1 MPNGAELFVQ
11 AIGRLGI
18 DTIFTLVGDHLNE
31 VLWVA
36 AHRGIRIVDM
46 RHESGVT
53 HAADA
58 WARIH
63 RKPALSLVTGGP
75 GHTNSLTGIATANLA
90 GSPLIAVSGS
100 RPSSM
105 AHRQAFQD
113 IDQVGMARPVVKW
126 AAEPP
131 SAAEIPFY
139 LERAYAVANTGRKG
153 AVHLTI
159 PVDLFTEQGL
169 GARGWGLD
177 LRLERPPSELA
188 VKPGWGPE
196 CCQPQPPTPNPQP
209 LLTMLRA
216 AQRPV
221 VIAGSGVWW
230 SGAED
235 ALVRFLERTSFPL
248 YTITMAR
255 GTVSDEHPLSMG
267 YADPALNYAVHTV
280 FREADLFLV
289 VGKRIDYRLAMGG
302 ARLFPL
308 EARFIQI
315 DIHAEELG
323 LNRRLDA
330 AICADARAAL
340 DALAD
345 AAGPEAWAPLP
356 WLERVRGLRRDWE
369 ARLADFAEPAAQAED
384 PGCGTEARTPEF
396 RPPRE
401 IDGMHPAA
409 FFRELRSAL
418 PRDVLY
424 SWDGGDFA
432 HWGRAM
438 LPARESGGWLRLG
451 PLGTIGS
458 SLPNSLAL
466 QLAHPGRRVVAIT
479 GDGALG
485 FYLAEMD
492 SAVRH
497 KLPIVLIVGND
508 AGWGLERE
516 LQSFANPGAPTV
528 ACELQSARYDLIM
541 KGFGGGGETVERP
554 EQVRPAVERAFASG
568 APYCLNVK
576 IRGVRSPFTEWQI
589 AGKKK

>member
-1 MPNGAELFVQ
+1 
-11 AIGRLGI
+11 
-18 DTIFTLVGDHLNE
+18 
-31 VLWVA
+31 
-36 AHRGIRIVDM
+36 M
-46 RHESGVT
+46 RHESGVA

-100 RPSSM
+100 RPSTM

-139 LERAYAVANTGRKG
+139 LLRAYAVANTGRRG

-159 PVDLFTEQGL
+159 PVNLFTDTVGQVT
-169 GARGWGLD
+169 D
-177 LRLERPPSELA
+177 LPSQKAELA
-188 VKPGWGPE
+188 MGWQVGDLPH
-196 CCQPQPPTPNPQP
+196 T
-209 LLTMLRA
+209 LDMLRS

-235 ALVRFLERTSFPL
+235 ALRRFLERTSFPL

-255 GTVSDEHPLSMG
+255 GTVSDEHPLAMG
-267 YADPALNYAVHTV
+267 YADPALNYAVHTA

-302 ARLFPL
+302 ARLFPP

-323 LNRRLDA
+323 LNRTLDA
-330 AICADARAAL
+330 AICADARATL

-345 AAGPEAWAPLP
+345 AIGPEPWAPLP
-356 WLERVRGLRRDWE
+356 WLDRVRGLRRDWE
-369 ARLADFAEPAAQAED
+369 ARLADVARQDTSAASERAAPHEVEAMP
-384 PGCGTEARTPEF
+384 PGG
-396 RPPRE
+396 
-401 IDGMHPAA
+401 
-409 FFRELRSAL
+409 FFHELREAL

-438 LPARESGGWLRLG
+438 LPAREAGGWLRLG

-458 SLPNSLAL
+458 SLPNGLAL
-466 QLAHPGRRVVAIT
+466 QLAHPGRRVAVIT

-485 FYLAEMD
+485 FYIAEMD
-492 SAVRH
+492 SVVRH

-516 LQSFANPGAPTV
+516 LQSFANPGEATV

-541 KGFGGGGETVERP
+541 KGFGGEGETIERL

>member
-11 AIGRLGI
+11 AIAQLGI

-31 VLWVA
+31 VLLA
-36 AHRGIRIVDM
+36 AAGSGIRIVDL

-100 RPSSM
+100 RPSTL

-131 SAAEIPFY
+131 CASEIPFY

-159 PVDLFTEQGL
+159 PVNLFTGCSAGGL
-169 GARGWGLD
+169 AAGPIPAGPITGAKPAGATIATNAV
-177 LRLERPPSELA
+177 LEL
-188 VKPGWGPE
+188 
-196 CCQPQPPTPNPQP
+196 
-209 LLTMLRA
+209 LRA

-235 ALVRFLERTSFPL
+235 ALRRFVERTSFPL

-255 GTVSDEHPLSMG
+255 GTVSDEHPLAMG
-267 YADPALNYAVHTV
+267 YADPALNYAVHTA
-280 FREADLFLV
+280 FREADLILV

-302 ARLFPL
+302 ARLFPP

-323 LNRRLDA
+323 LNRRLDT

-340 DALAD
+340 DALVD
-345 AAGPEAWAPLP
+345 AAGPEPWPPLP
-356 WLERVRGLRRDWE
+356 WLDRVRGLRREWE
-369 ARLADFAEPAAQAED
+369 AKLADFARQDGDGDGGPATAA
-384 PGCGTEARTPEF
+384 G
-396 RPPRE
+396 PPR
-401 IDGMHPAA
+401 DGIHPAA
-409 FFRELRSAL
+409 FFRELRAEL
-418 PRDVLY
+418 PGDVLY

-438 LPARESGGWLRLG
+438 LPAREAGAWLRLG

-466 QLAHPGRRVVAIT
+466 QLAHPQRRVVTIT

-516 LQSFANPGAPTV
+516 LQSFANPGAATV
-528 ACELQSARYDLIM
+528 ACELRPARYDLIM
-541 KGFGGGGETVERP
+541 KAFGGEGETIERLD
-554 EQVRPAVERAFASG
+554 QVGPAVGRAFASG
-568 APYCLNVK
+568 MPYCLNVK

>member
-1 MPNGAELFVQ
+1 MPSGAELFVRAARQ
-11 AIGRLGI
+11 LGI

-31 VLWVA
+31 VL
-36 AHRGIRIVDM
+36 AHASQAGMRIVDL
-46 RHESGVT
+46 RHESAVT

-63 RKPALSLVTGGP
+63 RAPALSLVTGGP
-75 GHTNSLTGIATANLA
+75 GHTNSLTGIATAQLA
-90 GSPLIAVSGS
+90 ASPLMAVSGS
-100 RPSSM
+100 RPSTL

-113 IDQVGMARPVVKW
+113 IDQVSMARPVVKW

-139 LERAYAVANTGRKG
+139 LERAYAIANAGRKG

-159 PVDLFTEQGL
+159 PVDLFTSAAALPPRHVSPAEPP
-169 GARGWGLD
+169 A
-177 LRLERPPSELA
+177 RPPALAHSIEL
-188 VKPGWGPE
+188 
-196 CCQPQPPTPNPQP
+196 
-209 LLTMLRA
+209 LRA
-216 AQRPV
+216 AERPV
-221 VIAGSGVWW
+221 VIAGSGIWW
-230 SGAED
+230 ARAED
-235 ALVRFLERTSFPL
+235 ALRRFIEHTSLPL

-255 GTVSDEHPLSMG
+255 GTVPDDHPLSMG
-267 YADPALNYAVHTV
+267 YADPALNHAVHAA

-289 VGKRIDYRLAMGG
+289 IGKRIDYRLALGG
-302 ARLFPL
+302 PRLFPPA
-308 EARFIQI
+308 ARFIQI

-323 LNRRLDA
+323 LNRPLEV
-330 AICADARAAL
+330 AICADVRLSLEAL
-340 DALAD
+340 TA
-345 AAGPEAWAPLP
+345 AAGPRPWPATP
-356 WLERVRGLRRDWE
+356 WLDRLRALRRDWQSALAAAASSRE
-369 ARLADFAEPAAQAED
+369 AP
-384 PGCGTEARTPEF
+384 
-396 RPPRE
+396 
-401 IDGMHPAA
+401 MHPAA
-409 FFRELRSAL
+409 FFHELQDAL
-418 PRDVLY
+418 PGDVLY

-432 HWGRAM
+432 HWGRAI
-438 LPARESGGWLRLG
+438 LPARQPGGWLRLG

-458 SLPNSLAL
+458 ALPNSLAL
-466 QLAHPGRRVVAIT
+466 QLAHPARPVALIT

-516 LQSFANPGAPTV
+516 LQSFASSGGPTV

-541 KGFGGGGETVERP
+541 KACGGGGETIDRL
-554 EQVRPAVERAFASG
+554 EQVRPAVQRAFASG
-568 APYCLNVK
+568 VPYCLNVL